1 MIRHI
6 LIIGSGPAG
15 YTAAIYN
22 ARADL
27 APLLIE
33 GPQPGGQLT
42 ITTEVE
48 NFPGFSQ
55 GIMGPELMEEMKK
68 QALRFGAEIIS
79 AQVES
84 ADFSTRPFMIRL
96 DNHEEIRS
104 KTVIIATGASAR
116 LLGIPSE
123 RRLMG
128 RGVSACATCDGFFF
142 RDKEITVIG
151 GGDTALEEAIFLTRF
166 ASKVTVVHRRDE
178 FRASRIM
185 QDRASANKK
194 IHFVLDS
201 VIEQILGEDKAQV
214 TGLRIRNVKSGEVTD
229 IPCEGV
235 FIAIGHAPN
244 TKVFQGQIELDAKGY
259 IALKGK
265 TRTSVSGVFAAGD
278 VVDPVYKQAI
288 TAAGM
293 GCMAALDAERF
304 LTEEGET

>member
-1 MIRHI
+1 MIRNI
-6 LIIGSGPAG
+6 MIIGSGPAG

-48 NFPGFSQ
+48 NFPGFSE
-55 GIMGPELMEEMKK
+55 GIMGTELMEEMKK
-68 QALRFGAEIIS
+68 QALRFGTEIIS
-79 AQVES
+79 ALVDS
-84 ADFSTRPFMIRL
+84 VDFSNRPFLVRL
-96 DNHEEIRS
+96 ENSEEIRS
-104 KTVIIATGASAR
+104 RTVIIASGASAR

-123 RRLMG
+123 SRLMG

-151 GGDTALEEAIFLTRF
+151 GGDTALEEAIFLTKF

-201 VIEQILGEDKAQV
+201 AIEQILGEDKARV
-214 TGLRIRNVKSGEVTD
+214 TGLRIRNVKNGEVTD

-235 FIAIGHAPN
+235 FIAIGHEPN

-265 TRTSVSGVFAAGD
+265 TQTSVPGVFAAGD

-304 LTEEGET
+304 LTEEE